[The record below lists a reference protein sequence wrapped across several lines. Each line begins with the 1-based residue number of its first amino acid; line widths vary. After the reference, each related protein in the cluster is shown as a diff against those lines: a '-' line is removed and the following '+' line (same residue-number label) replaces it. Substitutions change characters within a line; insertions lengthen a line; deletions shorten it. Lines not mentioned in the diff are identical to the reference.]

1 MPGNCISLSSECKNL
16 TISFVKGWGR
26 SYRRQEVT
34 DCPAW
39 LEILLWLVAYE
50 SKFHANV
57 IYLTFVKKNYSVL
70 LKYIQYRGMSHIY
83 DSSIQFHLLHILRFA
98 WLPFDSNF
106 MVAAFWFYFNFFQK
120 YLPSV
125 YQNLISKPM
134 PQLWFSI
141 NWKFLWK
148 FWC

>member
-1 MPGNCISLSSECKNL
+1 MGFFQIMPGNCISLSSECKNL

-57 IYLTFVKKNYSVL
+57 TYLTFVKKYSVL
-70 LKYIQYRGMSHIY
+70 LKYIQYRVMSHIIWLIFMTHQFNSIWCIFCDLHGCHLMATLWSLLSDFTSTSFKNTY
-83 DSSIQFHLLHILRFA
+83 PLCIKTSS
-98 WLPFDSNF
+98 
-106 MVAAFWFYFNFFQK
+106 
-120 YLPSV
+120 
-125 YQNLISKPM
+125 QNLCLNYDF
-134 PQLWFSI
+134 Q
-141 NWKFLWK
+141 
-148 FWC
+148 